1 MALYT
6 FTIEGFHI
14 DTTRSRGDD
23 TDDEA
28 GVLRVGTETLPA
40 QSRSSGD
47 VDGGD
52 FPIGMVFG
60 PKLIT
65 QPHTPVVLSYSIYN
79 GDTSKLPQP
88 LAAMNTDLT
97 NKAVESMIKGKD
109 PEQADL
115 SDFTDYP
122 GAPDNPNFNFDAG
135 SWIKV
140 LEFVALANFLF
151 PNCDGFVVI
160 GTIGREKKKWDA
172 LIDAAGGVTLHVT
185 IRYPGTDSPAGC
197 GSNSDYSVTWSILRE
212 RVSGPGPHS
221 LRQFLLS
228 HHLTPHP
235 GLRSL
240 VPGET
245 SISVR
250 GLMS

>member
-28 GVLRVGTETLPA
+28 GVLRVGTETPPA

-60 PKLIT
+60 PKIIT

-79 GDTSKLPQP
+79 GDTSQLPQP

-97 NKAVESMIKGKD
+97 NKAVE
-109 PEQADL
+109 
-115 SDFTDYP
+115 
-122 GAPDNPNFNFDAG
+122 
-135 SWIKV
+135 
-140 LEFVALANFLF
+140 
-151 PNCDGFVVI
+151 
-160 GTIGREKKKWDA
+160 
-172 LIDAAGGVTLHVT
+172 
-185 IRYPGTDSPAGC
+185 
-197 GSNSDYSVTWSILRE
+197 
-212 RVSGPGPHS
+212 
-221 LRQFLLS
+221 
-228 HHLTPHP
+228 
-235 GLRSL
+235 
-240 VPGET
+240 
-245 SISVR
+245 
-250 GLMS
+250 